1 MRLLSE
7 FRLCIL
13 GSGSSVSVSLKWCHF
28 VDSVPPA
35 AASAIIQRASTQ
47 RLGVGQCCAWLSAA
61 GQSLGSYQTQED
73 SSGETTELRQGG
85 ANNRSE
91 GSRGHRKEGWGGG
104 RLDWSQRIPLIKKKS
119 QTTGFIAPCGIRKA
133 NGDGKSHP
141 LQFSCLSFAFGIGYS
156 AREGF
161 YCRHF

>member
-1 MRLLSE
+1 MSQKSDLYIPSAGIQKSQVCPCAVSALLGMAPSKSGARCSVHLLSE

-28 VDSVPPA
+28 VDSFPPA
-35 AASAIIQRASTQ
+35 AASAIIQRTSTQ
-47 RLGVGQCCAWLSAA
+47 RLGVGQCCAWLSTA

-104 RLDWSQRIPLIKKKS
+104 RLDWSQRIPLI
-119 QTTGFIAPCGIRKA
+119 
-133 NGDGKSHP
+133 
-141 LQFSCLSFAFGIGYS
+141 
-156 AREGF
+156 
-161 YCRHF
+161 